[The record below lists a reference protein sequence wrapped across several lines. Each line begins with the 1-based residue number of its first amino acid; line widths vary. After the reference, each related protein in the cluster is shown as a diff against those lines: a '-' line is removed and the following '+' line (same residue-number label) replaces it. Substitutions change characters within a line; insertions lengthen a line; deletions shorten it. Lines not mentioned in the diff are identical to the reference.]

1 MNKITVLIL
10 LTLCSSLAY
19 ALENNDDIDAQL
31 LPLNGTENA
40 RDLGGYITQD
50 NQIVR
55 PRLLYRADSLAA
67 LNDSDLAY
75 LKTLNLSAV
84 TDLRSASERIAAPD
98 RLPLQSPPIK
108 YSTLNINNTTVNIP
122 ELRYKIFEGRLS
134 SSELL
139 ALTNR
144 ESYVT
149 DPAIRREWGNWL
161 KSLTQPDNVPHL
173 FHCTAGKDRTGFA
186 AAILLLTLGVSEQQV
201 IDDFLL
207 SNAFLADQIDKN
219 LKTIASRSKTPLNE
233 TALRQ
238 VLGVTSSSLEGAFA
252 AMRSSFGSIDNFIE
266 QGLGIEQKTREKL
279 KEIFL
284 ADLTTVSTRLTSREI
299 LETFANVRDEAAL
312 RDANRTRAVN
322 HWYADGT
329 FTTEWSN
336 ELSQGTVIGSW
347 LSENNQRCVII
358 AEGQQNTEGQKR
370 CSPIYRF
377 KHRYFSLNPNGSIH
391 AQHLLS
397 PIGAPLHKND

>member
-1 MNKITVLIL
+1 M
-10 LTLCSSLAY
+10 
-19 ALENNDDIDAQL
+19 
-31 LPLNGTENA
+31 
-40 RDLGGYITQD
+40 
-50 NQIVR
+50 
-55 PRLLYRADSLAA
+55 
-67 LNDSDLAY
+67 
-75 LKTLNLSAV
+75 
-84 TDLRSASERIAAPD
+84 AAPD

-108 YSTLNINNTTVNIP
+108 YNTLNINNTTVNIP

-233 TALRQ
+233 TDLRQ

-252 AMRSSFGSIDNFIE
+252 AMRNSFGSIDNFIE
-266 QGLGIEQKTREKL
+266 QGLGVEQKTREKL

-377 KHRYFSLNPNGSIH
+377 KYRYFSLNPNGSIH

-397 PIGAPLHKND
+397 PIGAPNLAD